1 MPRRPRLQIIGG
13 IYHCTQHGINDLPI
27 FRSDDD
33 RQTFLGYLG
42 EEIARSEWECLAYSL
57 MRTHYHLLIRLT
69 KKTLSS
75 GFQRLDG
82 RYAQTFNLRYGR
94 RGHVFERRFR
104 DVLVES
110 DVHRYEAARYI
121 HLNAPKVNASVSP
134 EEYPWCDFAATMG
147 LVAPDP
153 YVDPGRALELF
164 GHDLEAARAMYALY
178 MAERDPRV
186 RRGYVGVRPGPDPG
200 FRR

>member
-1 MPRRPRLQIIGG
+1 MPRRRRFQLVGG
-13 IYHCTQHGINDLPI
+13 TYHCTQHGINDLPI
-27 FRSDDD
+27 YRSDGD
-33 RQTFLGYLG
+33 RQTFLSYLG

-69 KKTLSS
+69 KETLSS
-75 GFQRLDG
+75 GFQHLNG

-110 DVHRYEAARYI
+110 DAHRYEVARYI
-121 HLNAPKVNASVSP
+121 HLNAPKVNVCPNP
-134 EEYPWCDFAATMG
+134 EDYPWCDFAATMG
-147 LVAPDP
+147 LAPPDP
-153 YVDPGRALELF
+153 YVDPRRALDVF
-164 GHDLEAARAMYALY
+164 GDDLETARDGYARY

-186 RRGYVGVRPGPDPG
+186 RRGQTRARPRP
-200 FRR
+200 